1 MAAFANLRNQFQKI
15 KINKSIRYKISAQ
28 EPQHKSRHQ
37 RAEQKA
43 KNHGNHELN
52 RLHSL
57 RCMKHECEHKAQLL
71 VLTPIAKP
79 MNRFAACGDLRA
91 EGGPRIAK
99 MTQDEMVEWFK
110 SAPKGSRHE
119 RMLWAARKIARLTGV
134 TDGRAYQMLLGALI
148 EAERVPPDEYL
159 DVLGLT
165 R

>member
-1 MAAFANLRNQFQKI
+1 MRQCRTEPRTTLALCAAARPLYQGWGGDLSPKYQGWSLGGPEVVPLRI
-15 KINKSIRYKISAQ
+15 VNKKLLRA
-28 EPQHKSRHQ
+28 RLQ
-37 RAEQKA
+37 R
-43 KNHGNHELN
+43 
-52 RLHSL
+52 
-57 RCMKHECEHKAQLL
+57 LL

-134 TDGRAYQMLLGALI
+134 TDGRAYQMLLG
-148 EAERVPPDEYL
+148 PDRGRESAA
-159 DVLGLT
+159 